1 MVPPPPPPRVV
12 DLPAGTRLRAGLGY
26 ATILPDWDFETRSAA
41 GYEFDHTKGHYVQP
55 ALAPST
61 KKGLTVVGAAVYA
74 QHPSTQILCLAY
86 NLKDGLG
93 NRQWR
98 PGMPAPQDLIDHIQ
112 RGGLLEAWN
121 IAFEYWIWT
130 EICVKQYGWP
140 PLVPRNLRCA
150 MAKARAF
157 GLPGGLG
164 EAGTAL
170 GLDIV
175 KDKEG
180 KRLLDKFSVPQKPT
194 LKDPRIWIHPDE
206 DPEDGPKLYAYNV
219 RDIEAEAE
227 ISARVPDLEGEEL
240 EFWFNDQ
247 AINRRGVHIDI
258 DSVEACIDVVQQQ
271 LIASDGELV
280 EITGGAVEKASQVQ
294 ALTKWLASRGIH
306 TDSLD
311 EDGVAALLDSVDANQ
326 YPDECRALE
335 IRRDAGSAS
344 VKKVFSMKMQCAR
357 GNRLHDLFL
366 YYGARTGRPT
376 GSGPQPTNMPKAG
389 PKVVRCGWDGPK
401 QFVNGCGRYH
411 RADAAACPWCGV
423 MGPPDRKAEWCVDAA
438 ESALQIIALRNLSLI
453 RHFFGPVLLTV
464 SGCVRCLFNATPG
477 RKLVSSDFTAIEAVV
492 IAALAGETWRLEVF
506 RQKMDIYL
514 ESIGRSTGTPVAEM
528 KAYKK
533 QTGMHH
539 PLRQKGKIQELS
551 LGYGGWLGALRAFG
565 AEGTDDE
572 LKQQI
577 LAWRAASPAIVE
589 FWGGQ
594 SRDFGRRPGM
604 FGLEGAAVTAML
616 TPGVKQDVM
625 RLDGTWSGVS
635 YLHQGQVLYCILPGG
650 RTLAYQKPK
659 LTPTGTWRGYSLTFE
674 GWNTN
679 QKKAKGKPAWM
690 TMDLYGGLLAEN
702 VTQAVAR
709 DVQRNAINRSEAHDY
724 PVVLH
729 VYDELVCD
737 CTEDK
742 VVEGVEGHMGTMP
755 EFAQGWPIG
764 ATGGWRHD
772 RYQKA

>member
-1 MVPPPPPPRVV
+1 M
-12 DLPAGTRLRAGLGY
+12 
-26 ATILPDWDFETRSAA
+26 
-41 GYEFDHTKGHYVQP
+41 
-55 ALAPST
+55 
-61 KKGLTVVGAAVYA
+61 
-74 QHPSTQILCLAY
+74 
-86 NLKDGLG
+86 
-93 NRQWR
+93 
-98 PGMPAPQDLIDHIQ
+98 
-112 RGGLLEAWN
+112 
-121 IAFEYWIWT
+121 AFEYWIWT
-130 EICVKQYGWP
+130 EICVPQYGWP

-164 EAGTAL
+164 EAGRVL

-180 KRLLDKFSVPQKPT
+180 RRLLDKFSVPQKPT
-194 LKDPRIWIHPDE
+194 KKDPRIWIHPDE

-219 RDIEAEAE
+219 RDVDAEDE
-227 ISARVPDLEGEEL
+227 ISALVPDLEGEEL
-240 EFWFNDQ
+240 EFWFSDQ

-258 DSVEACIDVVQQQ
+258 ASVEACIDVVQQQ
-271 LIASDGELV
+271 LAASNAELV
-280 EITGGAVEKASQVQ
+280 EITQGRIESASQVQ
-294 ALTKWLASRGIH
+294 ELIQWLGEQGIY
-306 TDSLD
+306 TDTLD
-311 EDGVAALLDSVDANQ
+311 EDAVAGLLQKLGDDVQDGTVDPSEISDA
-326 YPDECRALE
+326 YRALE

-344 VKKVFSMKMQCAR
+344 VKKVFSMKLQCAR

-366 YYGARTGRPT
+366 YYAARTGRPT
-376 GSGPQPTNMPKAG
+376 GNGPQPTNMPKAG
-389 PKVVRCGWDGPK
+389 PDVVRCGWDGPK
-401 QFVNGCGRYH
+401 QFSLGCGRYH
-411 RADAAACPWCGV
+411 RADADRCPWCGV
-423 MGPPDRKAEWCVDAA
+423 MGPPGRKAEWCVDAA
-438 ESALQIIALRNLSLI
+438 ENALSIIALRSLPMI
-453 RHFFGPVLLTV
+453 KHFFGPVLLTI
-464 SGCVRCLFNATPG
+464 SGCVRGLFNAAPG
-477 RKLVSSDFTAIEAVV
+477 KKLVSSDFTAIEAVV
-492 IAALAGETWRLEVF
+492 IAALAGEAWRLEVF
-506 RQKMDIYL
+506 RQKLDIYL

-565 AEGTDDE
+565 AQGTDEE

-577 LAWRAASPAIVE
+577 LAWRSASPAIVE

-604 FGLEGAAVTAML
+604 FGLEGAAVTAVLM
-616 TPGVKQDVM
+616 PGERQDVM
-625 RLDGTWSGVS
+625 RLDGTWSGIS
-635 YLHQGQVLYCILPGG
+635 YLYQGTVLYCLLPSQ
-650 RTLAYQKPK
+650 RALAYHNPK
-659 LTPTGTWRGYSLTFE
+659 LTPTGTWRGYRLTFE

-679 QKKAKGKPAWM
+679 QKKGKPGWM

-709 DVQRNAINRSEAHDY
+709 DVQRNAINRLEADDY

-729 VYDELVCD
+729 VYDEDVAE

-742 VVEGVEGHMGTMP
+742 TVEGLEAHMGAMP
-755 EFAQGWPIG
+755 EFAQGWPIS
-764 ATGGWRHD
+764 AAGGWKHD